1 MNEQKL
7 TPPEALEALERRFE
21 LGQQNYKD
29 EAWNAHTNRE
39 KLDDVNWIEIRCD
52 HARWHIAHFLEVM
65 DGLREDNGDDDGAAI
80 MWLGAM
86 LHMAYKRRKA
96 LTK

>member
-7 TPPEALEALERRFE
+7 TPPEAIEALERRFE
-21 LGQQNYKD
+21 LGEKIYED
-29 EAWNAHTNRE
+29 ATWNAHTNRE
-39 KLDDVNWIEIRCD
+39 KLDDISWIEER
-52 HARWHIAHFLEVM
+52 IAHGRAHLAHFAYVM
-65 DGLREDNGDDDGAAI
+65 NGEMPDDGDDDGAAI

-86 LHMAYKRRKA
+86 LHEAYKRRKI